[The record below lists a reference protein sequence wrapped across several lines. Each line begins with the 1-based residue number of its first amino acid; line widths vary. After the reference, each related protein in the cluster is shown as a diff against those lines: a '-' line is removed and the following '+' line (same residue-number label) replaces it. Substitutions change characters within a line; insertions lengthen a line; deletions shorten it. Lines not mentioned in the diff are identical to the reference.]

1 MCSFEAFWRKG
12 IQDGLRERSVVHLR
26 AAVTMGDEWLSDKY
40 DETEWIMYSFDST
53 RSTVGL
59 RSCCGIALSFDVPPR
74 TQKLAWASFFERPD
88 AVFFVA
94 PLDCFDEWS
103 DDNEN
108 ELKHSMDLWGG
119 VVRNEM
125 LCKAPLVLVHNKIN
139 LLREKLE
146 TGTRIADH
154 VVSFKNRLN
163 DVDTAVRCRRSP
175 ILLLRLRLTEVP

>member
-1 MCSFEAFWRKG
+1 
-12 IQDGLRERSVVHLR
+12 
-26 AAVTMGDEWLSDKY
+26 
-40 DETEWIMYSFDST
+40 MYSFDST

-59 RSCCGIALSFDVPPR
+59 HSCCGIVLGFDISLVI
-74 TQKLAWASFFERPD
+74 QKLAWASFFERLD

-125 LCKAPLVLVHNKIN
+125 LCKTPLVLVHNKIN

-146 TGTRIADH
+146 AGIKVADH
-154 VVSFKNRLN
+154 VVSFKDRLN
-163 DVDTAVRCRRSP
+163 DVDTVVRCRRSP
-175 ILLLRLRLTEVP
+175 SSCQA